1 MTGCLITPFKELRRP
16 RQDRPRPFVP
26 NSSDYG
32 HGRTEHSQYTLNR
45 LSVCRVWARTKLFG
59 AHTTPPAVC
68 QM

>member
-26 NSSDYG
+26 NSSDYR
-32 HGRTEHSQYTLNR
+32 HGRTEHPQSAVSLPSMGENQA
-45 LSVCRVWARTKLFG
+45 VWAH
-59 AHTTPPAVC
+59 ATPPAAC